1 MTIYSFAPV
10 TGAILPVSAYR
21 EKILTLDQPGFAR
34 IGCTPH
40 MIVPAASVKDGVLVD
55 VEEVRGMGVADTSV
69 YVECQVR
76 GA

>member
-1 MTIYSFAPV
+1 
-10 TGAILPVSAYR
+10 
-21 EKILTLDQPGFAR
+21 
-34 IGCTPH
+34 